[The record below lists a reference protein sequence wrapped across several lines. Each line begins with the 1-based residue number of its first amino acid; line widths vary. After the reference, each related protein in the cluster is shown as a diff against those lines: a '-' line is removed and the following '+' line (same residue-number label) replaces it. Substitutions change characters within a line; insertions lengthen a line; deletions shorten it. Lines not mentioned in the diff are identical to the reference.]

1 MSCCLI
7 AGKENARIEANDTTS
22 SMKTYL
28 SISFRTGLSLEEL
41 AERIGLDPV
50 EFDAENEAE
59 WALGALGDFNDI
71 DIART
76 HLVPP
81 NETRTSVFRYTSGPD
96 RGMPV
101 ELLRSIDKSLRDAAT
116 EFEVQGTESTGQW
129 FKLDAEEVERLTL

>member
-1 MSCCLI
+1 MSSCLI
-7 AGKENARIEANDTTS
+7 AGKENVRSEVNDTTY

-41 AERIGLDPV
+41 AKRIGLDPV
-50 EFDAENEAE
+50 EFDAENEDE
-59 WALGALGDFNDI
+59 WALGTLGDFNDI

-81 NETRTSVFRYTSGPD
+81 SETQTSVCRYTSGSD

-101 ELLRSIDKSLRDAAT
+101 ELLRSIHNSLRDSAT
-116 EFEVQGTESTGQW
+116 EFEVHGTESTGQW
-129 FKLDAEEVERLTL
+129 FKLGAEEVERL